1 MLLQRLTVLSGIR
14 SSLSSLSS
22 LSFKA
27 SSASAFTR
35 CSPYSTQP
43 EATPKK
49 VSDPLRILFCGSD
62 VFSCYSLK
70 ALHAEHK
77 ANPGLIKSIDVM
89 VRTGKAVGRGYKEI
103 RQVPIQN
110 LAEELSLPIHIRDT
124 FTGWS
129 LPQTAGSDGEPINL
143 IVAVSFGLF
152 VPPRILGQAKYG
164 GLNVHPSLLP
174 DEGLRWEFV
183 DDCTLPVAQ
192 PKQTKGSSKAQEPA
206 KIELELPLTYPHP
219 LEESIKGSPKR
230 IILEDVSEILPSET
244 AEDAG
249 LAAQYA
255 GYQRLLQYL
264 NSNSDT
270 SSGTPSSGSTGVTGS
285 TLQQVLNI
293 TSLPSTSSNRPNDA
307 SDPLFWLLRFG
318 ENNEY
323 VNIDV
328 ETTVGGANAANAV
341 NGEKAT
347 TAERK
352 PRVSWGL
359 CTRLG
364 LGDNGKGK
372 EEDKG
377 AVTFMMK
384 GEDYGRFGL
393 LRVGKIKVEGKGSKP
408 ARQVVRELAVKAF

>member
-1 MLLQRLTVLSGIR
+1 MLVSALKEGRHVPPLVPVVDNRIPDGTEKEGRKYAHAPKITKSDQRV
-14 SSLSSLSS
+14 
-22 LSFKA
+22 SFLRH
-27 SSASAFTR
+27 SAS
-35 CSPYSTQP
+35 
-43 EATPKK
+43 EAA
-49 VSDPLRILFCGSD
+49 LRARVCG
-62 VFSCYSLK
+62 
-70 ALHAEHK
+70 
-77 ANPGLIKSIDVM
+77 G
-89 VRTGKAVGRGYKEI
+89 
-103 RQVPIQN
+103 N
-110 LAEELSLPIHIRDT
+110 LWT
-124 FTGWS
+124 T
-129 LPQTAGSDGEPINL
+129 
-143 IVAVSFGLF
+143 
-152 VPPRILGQAKYG
+152 
-164 GLNVHPSLLP
+164 VH
-174 DEGLRWEFV
+174 
-183 DDCTLPVAQ
+183 LPVAQ
-192 PKQTKGSSKAQEPA
+192 PKQTKGFSKAQEPA

-219 LEESIKGSPKR
+219 LEESTKGSPKR

-244 AEDAG
+244 AEDAS

-318 ENNEY
+318 EDNEY

-328 ETTVGGANAANAV
+328 ETTVGGTNAANAV

-364 LGDNGKGK
+364 LGDNGKGKGK